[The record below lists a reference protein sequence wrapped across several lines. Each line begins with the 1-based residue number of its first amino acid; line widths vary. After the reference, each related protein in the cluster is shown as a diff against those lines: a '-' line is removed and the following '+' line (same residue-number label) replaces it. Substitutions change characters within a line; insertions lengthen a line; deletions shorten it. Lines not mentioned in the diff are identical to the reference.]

1 MTFCTSYRVGLM
13 AAALLVFS
21 ASPLSYSVHAAEPL
35 RITGPDGQTRQPNRQ
50 YGPTTGADTFWGIA
64 QKMRPD
70 KSVSVYQVMAAIY
83 EANPHAFSNNNY
95 NSLERGM
102 ILLIPSKEVMASFPK
117 AAAKQRA
124 ERDDGQTGRNTAAA
138 PLQAMTRTTRVD
150 AITKDVQAESE
161 AATQTPAATAT
172 HEPEA
177 RPAKVQIAPA
187 VANQGKP
194 NTEVNQELVSRL
206 EAADSKNLSLTDELA
221 RLQDEMLVRGTDIE
235 TLQGQVTT
243 LEQRIA
249 ELEQALTASKELNAQ
264 LQTEN
269 DDLKQQNAAASEP
282 AAPANTWR
290 TLMDSPWLLA
300 LGAIIPALLLL
311 GLVFWWLGRRRE
323 RPIAEAG
330 MGAPVA
336 MTATAAAAGAMA
348 ATGAAEASVH
358 LDTDDEDPIDSLLEV
373 GSFDSAHEMKLD
385 PLDEPDMDADI
396 FIDTGEDG
404 LFAEDEG
411 QSLDDLWAEAMGE
424 QEEADAAEPDD
435 ADDLD
440 ALLAGLDADVGIDN
454 QAVAEVE
461 ADSQAETAAAHDLD
475 MELGTLFDELDGA
488 EDSPDAIDVQLG
500 DAEPDPEVA
509 NEDLDALLTG
519 LAPATEPAAAE
530 VSEQKK
536 QAPEPLEFDSSELS
550 DAIAAELETDVVLDE
565 AEDLDALLA
574 GLAPAAEAEA
584 SAQESGQQ
592 PRSPEPLEFDSSE
605 LSDAIAAELATDVV
619 LDEDEDLD
627 ALLAGLAPAAVES
640 TTAEPV
646 ATEPAAEASEQ
657 ESGQQ
662 SLAPE
667 PLEFDSS
674 ELSDAIAAE
683 LATDVVLDEEEDLDA
698 LLAEFGAESETQA
711 SLVED
716 AAVADFA
723 ALDEPIETLQT
734 AEDADLKALLA
745 QFDVPEQEL
754 PDEDS
759 DFDIETE
766 LNATFAQMDEVKDA
780 ASPAVSAK
788 AKESGF
794 FKDLK
799 ANKAKEAPVLE
810 WESALEPTLSAAQD
824 DEIDISDDNLLAAFA
839 GNSELG
845 SDLDSDLDYDE
856 ALAPED
862 SFAAMGESSL
872 TVDEAL
878 AALDARESTKSRT
891 SDEQHEDSLASFQK
905 ENGFIDIDKLLNE
918 SDDELSDTDLY
929 KDVSVEMG
937 EVEALLGN
945 TPMIDVDD
953 EENAVNAK
961 LDLAR
966 AYIEIEDKDSAKALL
981 GEVQLDGNPRQQE
994 EAASL
999 LKNLA

>member
-124 ERDDGQTGRNTAAA
+124 ERDDGQAI
-138 PLQAMTRTTRVD
+138 TRTTRVD
-150 AITKDVQAESE
+150 AISKDIAKDITKDIQAEST

-177 RPAKVQIAPA
+177 RPAKVQIAPPA
-187 VANQGKP
+187 VASKGKP

-249 ELEQALTASKELNAQ
+249 ELEQALTASKQLNAQ

-269 DDLKQQNAAASEP
+269 DGLKQQNAAASEP

-323 RPIAEAG
+323 RPVVEAG

-336 MTATAAAAGAMA
+336 MTATAAAAGAIT
-348 ATGAAEASVH
+348 ATGAEDASVH

-373 GSFDSAHEMKLD
+373 GSFDSTHEMKLD

-396 FIDTGEDG
+396 FIDTGENG

-440 ALLAGLDADVGIDN
+440 ALLAGLDEDAGIDN

-461 ADSQAETAAAHDLD
+461 ADANRQADTAAGSAAESEIQSEIKSAAPAAAHDLD
-475 MELGTLFDELDGA
+475 MELGALFDELDET
-488 EDSPDAIDVQLG
+488 EDSLNAIDVQLG
-500 DAEPDPEVA
+500 DAELGQGVGD
-509 NEDLDALLTG
+509 EDLDALLAG
-519 LAPATEPAAAE
+519 LAPATAPAAAE
-530 VSEQKK
+530 AEASGQKPL
-536 QAPEPLEFDSSELS
+536 APEPLEFESSELS
-550 DAIAAELETDVVLDE
+550 DAIAAELE
-565 AEDLDALLA
+565 
-574 GLAPAAEAEA
+574 
-584 SAQESGQQ
+584 
-592 PRSPEPLEFDSSE
+592 
-605 LSDAIAAELATDVV
+605 TDVV

-646 ATEPAAEASEQ
+646 ATDPVAEAAEQ
-657 ESGQQ
+657 ETGQQ
-662 SLAPE
+662 PQSPE
-667 PLEFDSS
+667 PLEFTSS

-698 LLAEFGAESETQA
+698 LLAEFGTEPETQA

-716 AAVADFA
+716 VAVADFA
-723 ALDEPIETLQT
+723 ALDEPIEALQA

-766 LNATFAQMDEVKDA
+766 LNATFAQMDEVKDTA
-780 ASPAVSAK
+780 GPAVSAK

-799 ANKAKEAPVLE
+799 ANKAKEAQVLE
-810 WESALEPTLSAAQD
+810 WESALEPTPSAAQR

-839 GNSELG
+839 GNSALNSDLG
-845 SDLDSDLDYDE
+845 SDFDSDLDYDE

-862 SFAAMGESSL
+862 SFASMGESSL

-878 AALDARESTKSRT
+878 AALDARESAKSRT
-891 SDEQHEDSLASFQK
+891 SDEQREDSLASFQK

-994 EAASL
+994 EAAGL